1 MTPARLL
8 ATNAAWSLIAHL
20 LGRGSLVVAS
30 ILLARTL
37 KTSSFAAYSYFQLTA
52 SMLAAYS
59 ALGLGVT
66 ASKFFAE
73 TTHVSEDHAPP
84 IGTLWVLSVLAG
96 FVFALAI
103 IGFPD
108 AWVDGGLEFPRWLLS
123 LGVFVMALGVVP
135 AGGVLGLERYREA
148 TVAAAV
154 AAGVVVLGS
163 FIAGAVGSAVWAMWA
178 FILGS
183 LVQAAG
189 NALVV
194 VRTVGARRLLAL
206 TRFSKLELRRIA
218 EFAGPMTAVT
228 LLSAS
233 GAWIVGRII
242 LAGTSG
248 EHGFALYVIG
258 LQWFSLALL
267 LPGMISRVVLP
278 PLVRGRMEST
288 ADTPHR
294 ESALVRHG
302 VYMTLASAITTCAI
316 GAILSP
322 WLWSLYG
329 VDYVSGAWLIV
340 AFMAAAI
347 PAAPANTL
355 GNAILADDGQID
367 WLIITGAWF
376 AGLILSAIAS
386 ASLGVWSG
394 VIAHGFSYL
403 LMILLVAKTTRRR
416 SLL

>member
-1 MTPARLL
+1 VTPGRLL

-66 ASKFFAE
+66 ASRFFAE
-73 TTHVSEDHAPP
+73 TGHVSKDRAPP
-84 IGTLWVLSVLAG
+84 VGTLWVLSVLAG
-96 FVFALAI
+96 LILALAI
-103 IGFPD
+103 VSLPD
-108 AWVDGGLEFPRWLLS
+108 EWVDGGLEFPRWLLS

-163 FIAGAVGSAVWAMWA
+163 FIAGTLGSAVWAMWA
-178 FILGS
+178 FVLGS

-194 VRTVGARRLLAL
+194 VRIVGARRLLAL
-206 TRFSKLELRRIA
+206 TLFSKSELRRIA

-242 LAGTSG
+242 LAGASG

-278 PLVRGRMEST
+278 RLVRGRLESPT
-288 ADTPHR
+288 GAPHR
-294 ESALVRHG
+294 ERALVRQG
-302 VYMTLASAITTCAI
+302 AYMTLASAITTCVI
-316 GAILSP
+316 GATLSP

-329 VDYVSGAWLIV
+329 VDYAPGAWLIV
-340 AFMAAAI
+340 AFMVAAI

-355 GNAILADDGQID
+355 GNAILADDGQME
-367 WLIITGAWF
+367 WLLITGAWF
-376 AGLILSAIAS
+376 VGLILVTSAS
-386 ASLGVWSG
+386 VSLGVWSG
-394 VIAHGFSYL
+394 AIAHGFAYV
-403 LMILLVAKTTRRR
+403 LMIFLVAKTTRRR
-416 SLL
+416 NLI

>member
-1 MTPARLL
+1 LL

-66 ASKFFAE
+66 ASRFFAE
-73 TTHVSEDHAPP
+73 TGHVSEDRAPP
-84 IGTLWVLSVLAG
+84 VGTLWALSALAG
-96 FVFALAI
+96 LILALAI
-103 IGFPD
+103 MSLPD
-108 AWVDGGLEFPRWLLS
+108 EWVDGGLEFPRWLLS
-123 LGVFVMALGVVP
+123 LGVFVMGLGVVP
-135 AGGVLGLERYREA
+135 AGGILGLERYREA
-148 TVAAAV
+148 TVTAAV

-163 FIAGAVGSAVWAMWA
+163 FIAGTVGSAVWAMWS
-178 FILGS
+178 FVLGS

-194 VRTVGARRLLAL
+194 VRAVHIRRLLAL
-206 TRFSKLELRRIA
+206 TRFGKLELRRIV

-233 GAWIVGRII
+233 GAWTVGRMI
-242 LAGTSG
+242 LSGTSG
-248 EHGFALYVIG
+248 EQGFALYVIG
-258 LQWFSLALL
+258 LQWFSLTLL

-278 PLVRGRMEST
+278 RLVRGRLEST
-288 ADTPHR
+288 VGTPHR

-302 VYMTLASAITTCAI
+302 AYMTLAAAMATFVI

-322 WLWSLYG
+322 WLWSLYA
-329 VDYVSGAWLIV
+329 VDYAPGAWLII

-355 GNAILADDGQID
+355 GNAILVDDGQME
-367 WLIITGAWF
+367 WLLITGAWF
-376 AGLILSAIAS
+376 IGLILLTSAS

-394 VIAHGFSYL
+394 AIAHGFAYL

-416 SLL
+416 NLI

>member
-1 MTPARLL
+1 M
-8 ATNAAWSLIAHL
+8 TNAAWSLIAHI

-30 ILLARTL
+30 IMLARTL
-37 KTSSFAAYSYFQLTA
+37 ETPAFAAYSYFQLTV

-66 ASKFFAE
+66 ASRFFAE
-73 TTHVSEDHAPP
+73 TDHVSKDRAPP

-96 FVFALAI
+96 LILALAI
-103 IGFPD
+103 MSLPD
-108 AWVDGGLEFPRWLLS
+108 EWVDGGLEFPRWLLS

-163 FIAGAVGSAVWAMWA
+163 FIAGTVGSAIWAMWA
-178 FILGS
+178 LILGS

-189 NALVV
+189 NALVA
-194 VRTVGARRLLAL
+194 VRTVGARTLLTL
-206 TRFSKLELRRIA
+206 TRFGKLELRRIA

-233 GAWIVGRII
+233 GAWMVGRIV

-248 EHGFALYVIG
+248 ERGFALYVIG

-278 PLVRGRMEST
+278 RLVRVRLESPT
-288 ADTPHR
+288 GTPIR
-294 ESALVRHG
+294 ESALVRNS
-302 VYMTLASAITTCAI
+302 VYMTLASALATCVI

-329 VDYVSGAWLIV
+329 VDYAPGAWLIV

-347 PAAPANTL
+347 PAAPANNL
-355 GNAILADDGQID
+355 GNAILADNGQME
-367 WLIITGAWF
+367 WLLITGAWF
-376 AGLILSAIAS
+376 ICLILLARAS
-386 ASLGVWSG
+386 VSLGVWSG
-394 VIAHGFSYL
+394 AIAHGFAHL
-403 LMILLVAKTTRRR
+403 LMILLVAKTARRR
-416 SLL
+416 SLI